1 MGPTAL
7 GSKSEGPKSEFRN
20 KTETRSPKARV
31 DPSTGVDHRWPFG
44 LRPSDLFRISGVG
57 FRAFCWAQQGF
68 PCGL

>member
-44 LRPSDLFRISGVG
+44 LRIYFG
-57 FRAFCWAQQGF
+57 FRASDFGLSAEHSKGF
-68 PCGL
+68 PVA